1 MSCPLGK
8 PEVQLILLYKPMDVK
23 KNSIL
28 ACVYYYVF
36 VYDTFC
42 VITLYICFLLSCT
55 YKLENE
61 LWSELKFIIKYMVID
76 DNNFVNS
83 FIKKWKKLYFRTL
96 INRLKFKKN

>member
-23 KNSIL
+23 KIL
-28 ACVYYYVF
+28 YSLVCIVF

-42 VITLYICFLLSCT
+42 VITLYICFLLSRT

-61 LWSELKFIIKYMVID
+61 L
-76 DNNFVNS
+76 
-83 FIKKWKKLYFRTL
+83 
-96 INRLKFKKN
+96 